1 MARIVVV
8 GAGMAGLTAA
18 LRLTQAHHDVT
29 VFEARDRVAGRV
41 YSVTLSNGAVSRS

>member
-18 LRLTQAHHDVT
+18 LRLTQARHDVT
-29 VFEARDRVAGRV
+29 AHEARDESSSTPYRQCPSLPR
-41 YSVTLSNGAVSRS
+41 L